1 MVGGRIDILRSS
13 LIFITAVA
21 KGCKGKDLPSWID
34 YACNHRR
41 KAQFKEILRL
51 KISPIKIFNMPTKNE
66 FEQITD
72 FDVLVVGAGIAGEES
87 ALKLADMGFRV
98 LLIEK
103 EPSIGGKMI
112 LLSKVFPTLD
122 CAACITTP
130 KVSETA
136 RHPNITLFTLT
147 EAESIFRESDG
158 LFAVTLKR
166 HPRYI
171 NEKSCTGCQECE
183 RACPA
188 IVEDQFQ
195 FNLVARKAIYIPF
208 NIANPRVALI
218 DIENCML
225 CGLCEQKCP
234 SNCID
239 FSQKEETV
247 RVRVKSVILA
257 TGFNLFDPTLIPR
270 YGFGLYKNVITS
282 MQMERQLAPTRPFN
296 NILRP
301 SDGKTPDKI
310 AYIFCT
316 GSRDNT
322 CGNGICSQVCC
333 MYSTKQAQL
342 LMGALP
348 MADITMYYIN
358 IRAFGKGYN
367 EFYLQAREMGAH
379 YVKGKVA
386 TVKEKENGNLIVR
399 YEDLSTGKVTETEHD
414 LVVLS
419 VGLLANPAITE
430 VFKNEKLELD
440 PSNFIKQPDLM
451 LSPATTSIEG
461 VFVAGTATAPMDI
474 PDTIMS
480 AGAAAA
486 ETSGYLKLQS

>member
-1 MVGGRIDILRSS
+1 MATNTEIEQ
-13 LIFITAVA
+13 
-21 KGCKGKDLPSWID
+21 
-34 YACNHRR
+34 
-41 KAQFKEILRL
+41 KA
-51 KISPIKIFNMPTKNE
+51 
-66 FEQITD
+66 D
-72 FDVLVVGAGIAGEES
+72 FDVMVIGAGIAGQES
-87 ALKLADMGFRV
+87 SLKLADMGFKV

-122 CAACITTP
+122 CAACISTP

-136 RHPNITLFTLT
+136 RHPNIKLLTLT
-147 EAESIFRESDG
+147 EVDSIIKESNG
-158 LFAVTLKR
+158 LFSATLKK
-166 HPRYI
+166 HPRYV
-171 NEKSCTGCQECE
+171 NEKDCSGCQECE
-183 RACPA
+183 NVCPV

-195 FNLVARKAIYIPF
+195 FNLVARKAVYIPF
-208 NIANPRVALI
+208 NIANPRIALI

-234 SNCID
+234 SGCID
-239 FSQKEETV
+239 FSQKEETIQV
-247 RVRVKSVILA
+247 KVKSVIVA

-270 YGFGLYKNVITS
+270 YGFGKYKNVITS
-282 MQMERQLAPTRPFN
+282 MQMERELAPTRPFN

-316 GSRDNT
+316 GSRDDT
-322 CGNGICSQVCC
+322 CGNAICSQVCC

-348 MADITMYYIN
+348 TADITLYYIN
-358 IRAFGKGYN
+358 IRAFGKGFN
-367 EFYLQAREMGAH
+367 EFYMQAKDMGAN

-386 TVKEKENGNLIVR
+386 TVSEKENGNLILR
-399 YEDLSTGKVTETEHD
+399 YEDIATGKVTESEHD

-419 VGLLANPAITE
+419 VGLLANPAITS
-430 VFKNEKLELD
+430 VFKNETLELD
-440 PSNFIKQPDLM
+440 ASNYINQPNL
-451 LSPATTSIEG
+451 LQSPALTSIKG

-480 AGAAAA
+480 AGASAA
-486 ETSGYLKLQS
+486 ETSGYLKQLI